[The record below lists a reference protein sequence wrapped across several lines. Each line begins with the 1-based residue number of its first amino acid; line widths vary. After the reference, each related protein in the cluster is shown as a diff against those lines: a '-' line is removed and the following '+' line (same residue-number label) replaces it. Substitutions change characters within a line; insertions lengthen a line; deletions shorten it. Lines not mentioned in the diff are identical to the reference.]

1 MIMVVL
7 MVEVM
12 GIDYSWPETKVM
24 VGMVVVVKGG
34 VRGGGRLNMVVMNN
48 NGRLRTKVPK
58 YEKMPVP

>member
-1 MIMVVL
+1 MVVL
-7 MVEVM
+7 VVEVM
-12 GIDYSWPETKVM
+12 GVDYSWPETKVM

-48 NGRLRTKVPK
+48 NGRLRTKVLK